1 MCFIFIFW
9 QANQRLVAPA
19 TPAQEAVSSAPRY
32 RSAIS
37 TALPIQKLSIDLSMT
52 ARRPGSLPVEAK
64 FEAVY
69 GY

>member
-19 TPAQEAVSSAPRY
+19 TPAQEAVSAPRY
-32 RSAIS
+32 RPAIS
-37 TALPIQKLSIDLSMT
+37 TALPIQKPSIDLSMT